1 MENIKINKD
10 VFKKQNKTA
19 KLDKMNAWIFQ
30 CPQVRHYT
38 FII

>member
-1 MENIKINKD
+1 MENLKINKD

-19 KLDKMNAWIFQ
+19 KLDKMNDWTFQ
-30 CPQVRHYT
+30 ANHYK